1 MDTLSLRSTM
11 NSWQSNVTTAPFVCY
26 VEDAGDPVFT
36 VAPAYEVLW
45 GAGGNCS
52 VVCALLIGNPCCMC
66 AIVLWCLSDGFL
78 HINFNMFS

>member
-45 GAGGNCS
+45 GAGGQLQCGVCIADWESMLHVCNCF
-52 VVCALLIGNPCCMC
+52 VV
-66 AIVLWCLSDGFL
+66 
-78 HINFNMFS
+78 FNLVC

>member
-11 NSWQSNVTTAPFVCY
+11 NTWQSNVTTAPFVCY

-45 GAGGNCS
+45 EGGGGSYQLQC
-52 VVCALLIGNPCCMC
+52 
-66 AIVLWCLSDGFL
+66 IVGGGG
-78 HINFNMFS
+78 

>member
-11 NSWQSNVTTAPFVCY
+11 NTWQSNVTTAPFVCY

-45 GAGGNCS
+45 EGGGGLVSTAVYCGGGGASSNCS
-52 VVCALLIGNPCCMC
+52 VLCVHCCLVKIMNPCC
-66 AIVLWCLSDGFL
+66 
-78 HINFNMFS
+78 